1 MEMYVVTNREVI
13 EGESSFDQ
21 FGKRPNNKGPNE
33 LRLAEVVKR
42 GTRWSVTFLDDELE
56 QAEVEQLKDEF
67 QLAIDPAVT
76 HYASLRVACD
86 LARSARDRKRHVL
99 FYIHGY
105 NNDMKDVIGTA
116 HYLENR
122 YGVDV
127 FAFSWPADGGGVSG
141 TFNYKSDKR
150 DARASAGALD
160 RVLAISFRYFK
171 LITEARRLELY
182 EKARKKFPEKAEVRE
197 DLYVRLL
204 EKDCPFTVNALFHSM
219 GNYLLKQV
227 LKSTSSEG
235 NHLLFDNVI
244 LCQADANNLEH
255 DLWVDQIRFR
265 NRLYVTINEDDY
277 ALRASRAKAGT
288 EQLARLGHYVRN
300 LTSRNAHYINF
311 TDASWVKSSHSPFA
325 KPAEKNDEVFEFFA
339 KAFSGGS
346 PEDGLRYFPEGNFF
360 ALR

>member
-1 MEMYVVTNREVI
+1 MFVVTNREVI
-13 EGESSFDQ
+13 EDKSGLDQ
-21 FGKRPNNKGPNE
+21 FGKRPNANGPNE
-33 LRLAEVVKR
+33 LRLAEVEKR
-42 GTRWSVTFLDDELE
+42 RSRWGVNFLDDRLE

-67 QLAIDPAVT
+67 QLAIDPAET
-76 HYASLRVACD
+76 HYVSLRVACD
-86 LARSARDRKRHVL
+86 IARRARDRKRHIL

-105 NNDMKDVIGTA
+105 NNDMRDVIGTA
-116 HYLENR
+116 QYLEQR
-122 YGVDV
+122 YDVDV
-127 FAFSWPADGGGVSG
+127 LAFSWPADGGGISG
-141 TFNYKSDKR
+141 TLNYKSDKR

-182 EKARKKFPEKAEVRE
+182 EKAKKKFPEKAEQRE

-204 EKDCPFTVNALFHSM
+204 EKDCPFTVNAMFHSM

-244 LCQADANNLEH
+244 LCQADANNLNH
-255 DLWVDQIRFR
+255 DMWVDQVRFR

-277 ALRASRAKAGT
+277 ALRASRAKAGS

-311 TDASWVKSSHSPFA
+311 TGASWVKSSHSPFA
-325 KPAEKNDEVFEFFA
+325 KPAEKNAEVFEFFA
-339 KAFSGGS
+339 KAFTGDS
-346 PEDGLRYFPEGNFF
+346 PETVLRYFPEGNFF